1 MTGAGDPRK
10 KAPVPVQSIGNFV
23 LDRLVAE
30 GGWGRVYSAEHPAIG
45 RRVAVKVLRAD
56 LASNNE
62 ALSRFF
68 NEARAANQIQ
78 NEHVVEILDFG
89 QLPSGQPYII
99 MEWLEGRSLAQLLA
113 LEGPLDLG
121 RSLHI
126 LRQTA
131 HAIEAAH
138 GQGVVHR
145 DLKPD
150 NIYLIA
156 RRGDP
161 DFVKLLDFGIAKLA
175 TPRAGSHKTGTG
187 VPMGTPA
194 YMSPEQCSGEA
205 SVDHRTDIYSFG
217 VILYEL
223 ATGQRPFQAEG
234 LGALLLKQMTE
245 RPTSPAHLN
254 PQVPASLE
262 RAIMRLLEKDPAM
275 RPQSMSEVLHDLGW
289 EPSQNYVPPPLP
301 PPPGPARPLTGGP
314 ARPATAGPSRPTTGR
329 PMPSAPPA
337 RPAIPR
343 PIPPPVH
350 APEEAEESDDEATR
364 VEASPSPMVDPAL
377 MKTALQRTMLQHGRP
392 VSGPEPA
399 AEVPP
404 ASQAPIDLRS
414 TAPQWKNVVTEP
426 EAPREPP
433 TGRGR
438 ATAPAGSSRPTQSPA
453 AVSSPGTGRTAAAPT
468 GTPGRGTAAPAA
480 PPGRGT
486 AAPAATPGR
495 GTAAPA
501 AAPGRGTAAPAGG
514 IAAKPSRRPSPLLFA
529 GLGLAVGA
537 VAVTAVLLSRRST
550 PHPPPPPV
558 VEKTPPVEVMVTFHI
573 VTEPTG
579 GVIYDAEGKV
589 LGKAPL
595 DYKVPRSASKHTF
608 LLRMPG
614 FEPRRAELVADAD
627 REVKLQFA
635 PPAEPPKVE
644 EPSPA
649 EPPPSEEPRPKK
661 QPKVAKAKRVAEPKI
676 AKEPKVKEPKAVKE
690 PKEPAKKKK
699 SGKPASSGEG
709 DDLK

>member
-10 KAPVPVQSIGNFV
+10 KASVPVQSIGNFV

-56 LASNNE
+56 LASNTE

-113 LEGPLDLG
+113 LEGPLELG
-121 RSLHI
+121 RALHI
-126 LRQTA
+126 LRQAA

-138 GQGVVHR
+138 AQGVVHR

-150 NIYLIA
+150 NIFLIA

-161 DFVKLLDFGIAKLA
+161 DFVKLVDFGIAKLA

-205 SVDHRTDIYSFG
+205 TVDHRTDIYSFG

-245 RPTSPAHLN
+245 RPSPPSHFN
-254 PQVPASLE
+254 PHVPAALE
-262 RAIMRLLEKDPAM
+262 RAILRLLEKDPSM
-275 RPQSMSEVLHDLGW
+275 RPQSMAEVLLDLGW

-301 PPPGPARPLTGGP
+301 PPPGPARPVTGAP
-314 ARPATAGPSRPTTGR
+314 ARPATGR
-329 PMPSAPPA
+329 PMPSAPPL
-337 RPAIPR
+337 RPTPSR
-343 PIPPPVH
+343 PIPPPV
-350 APEEAEESDDEATR
+350 PDQEEDDEATR
-364 VEASPSPMVDPAL
+364 VEASPSPKVDPAL
-377 MKTALQRTMLQHGRP
+377 MKTALQRTLLQHGRP
-392 VSGPEPA
+392 VDEA
-399 AEVPP
+399 AEPVPAPSAAPP
-404 ASQAPIDLRS
+404 AVDLRS

-426 EAPREPP
+426 EAPRDPP

-438 ATAPAGSSRPTQSPA
+438 ATAPAGGARSVQAAAPGRATGAPA
-453 AVSSPGTGRTAAAPT
+453 AV
-468 GTPGRGTAAPAA
+468 PAT
-480 PPGRGT
+480 PGRGT

-495 GTAAPA
+495 GTAAPT
-501 AAPGRGTAAPAGG
+501 GS
-514 IAAKPSRRPSPLLFA
+514 AAKPSKRASPLLFA
-529 GLGLAVGA
+529 GLGLAVGT
-537 VAVTAVLLSRRST
+537 VAVSAVLLARRST
-550 PHPPPPPV
+550 PPLPPPPV
-558 VEKTPPVEVMVTFHI
+558 VEKAAPAEAKVTFHI

-579 GVIYDAEGKV
+579 GVVYDAEGKV
-589 LGKAPL
+589 LGHAPL
-595 DYKVPRSASKHTF
+595 DFKVPKSAAKHEF
-608 LLRMPG
+608 LLRMKG
-614 FEPRRAELVADAD
+614 FEPRRAELAADAD

-635 PPAEPPKVE
+635 PPAEEPPKVE
-644 EPSPA
+644 DQPVVEVKPALDEPRRKKAHEPRVRVKKA
-649 EPPPSEEPRPKK
+649 DDGTKKNKEPP
-661 QPKVAKAKRVAEPKI
+661 
-676 AKEPKVKEPKAVKE
+676 
-690 PKEPAKKKK
+690 KKKGGK
-699 SGKPASSGEG
+699 TSGVPASSGG